1 MAFTPNKYLKTRSPM
16 SFVYLRDQRHASRL
30 FADDSFRL
38 APKFS
43 HLFHVSFSINPS
55 ALKSIDLLQRHRNEI
70 NMLVKSITLPK
81 FTISAETANQYNRKK
96 VIQFQHKFENA
107 TIKFHDDNM
116 GLINQVWQNYYSYYY
131 ADPTSAKNGT
141 AYNRNATKNF
151 DFVTT
156 PFGLD
161 NGSNIPFFNHITIYQ
176 MARHEFVSYK
186 LHNPLIASWD
196 HAGLEYNG
204 QAKLHDN
211 TMTIAFEA
219 VSYGAGTVS
228 PETVEGFGFEHYDV
242 TPSPIEGIADS
253 NNLSPS
259 FVSQQNVTRNSAE
272 TLNNVVESVN
282 TYQNTQEKTN
292 QGTPG
297 LLVTNPTQTVGG
309 IQGITF
315 PVKTTGSGNVTEA
328 KKVNLG

>member
-1 MAFTPNKYLKTRSPM
+1 M

-38 APKFS
+38 APKFD
-43 HLFHVSFSINPS
+43 HLFHVSFSINPA
-55 ALKSIDLLQRHRNEI
+55 ALKSIDLVQRHRNEI
-70 NMLVKSITLPK
+70 NMLVKSISLPK

-96 VIQFQHKFENA
+96 VIQMQHKYENA

-116 GLINQVWQNYYSYYY
+116 GLINQLWQNYYSYYY

-161 NGSNIPFFNHITIYQ
+161 NGSTVPFFNHITIYQ

-186 LHNPLIASWD
+186 LHNPLIATWD
-196 HAGLEYNG
+196 HAGLDY
-204 QAKLHDN
+204 ASTKVHDN
-211 TMTIAFEA
+211 TMSIAFEA

-242 TPSPIEGIADS
+242 TPSPLEGIVDANS
-253 NNLSPS
+253 LSPS

-272 TLNNVVESVN
+272 TLNNIVQSVN
-282 TYQNTQEKTN
+282 TYQNTQEKSL

-297 LLVTNPTQTVGG
+297 LLSTNSTQTIGG

-315 PVKTTGSGNVTEA
+315 PTKTAESNVTEA

>member
-1 MAFTPNKYLKTRSPM
+1 MAFTPNKYLKTHSPM

-38 APKFS
+38 APKFD
-43 HLFHVSFSINPS
+43 HLFHVSFSINPA
-55 ALKSIDLLQRHRNEI
+55 ALKSIDLVQRHRNEI
-70 NMLVKSITLPK
+70 NMLVKSISLPK

-96 VIQFQHKFENA
+96 VIQMQHKYENA

-116 GLINQVWQNYYSYYY
+116 GLINQLWQNYYSYYY

-141 AYNRNATKNF
+141 AYNRNATKSF

-161 NGSNIPFFNHITIYQ
+161 NGSSVPFFNHITIYQ

-186 LHNPLIASWD
+186 LHNPLIATWD
-196 HAGLEYNG
+196 HAGLDY
-204 QAKLHDN
+204 ASTKVHDN
-211 TMTIAFEA
+211 TMSIAFEA

-242 TPSPIEGIADS
+242 TPSPLEGIVDANS
-253 NNLSPS
+253 LSPS

-272 TLNNVVESVN
+272 TLNNIVQSVN
-282 TYQNTQEKTN
+282 TYQNTQEKAL

-297 LLVTNPTQTVGG
+297 LLSTNSTQTIGG

-315 PVKTTGSGNVTEA
+315 PTKTAESNVTEA

>member
-1 MAFTPNKYLKTRSPM
+1 MAFTPNKYLKTHSPM

-38 APKFS
+38 APKFD
-43 HLFHVSFSINPS
+43 HLFHVSFSINPA
-55 ALKSIDLLQRHRNEI
+55 ALKSIDLVQRHRNEI
-70 NMLVKSITLPK
+70 NMLVKSISLPK
-81 FTISAETANQYNRKK
+81 FTISSETANQYNRKK
-96 VIQFQHKFENA
+96 VIQMQHKYENA

-116 GLINQVWQNYYSYYY
+116 GLINQLWQNYYSYYY

-141 AYNRNATKNF
+141 AYNRNATKSF

-161 NGSNIPFFNHITIYQ
+161 NGSSVPFFNHITIYQ

-186 LHNPLIASWD
+186 LHNPLIATWD
-196 HAGLEYNG
+196 HAGLDY
-204 QAKLHDN
+204 ASTKVHDN
-211 TMTIAFEA
+211 TMTISFEA

-228 PETVEGFGFEHYDV
+228 PETVEGFGLEHYDV
-242 TPSPIEGIADS
+242 TPSPLEGIVDA

-272 TLNNVVESVN
+272 TLNNIVESVN
-282 TYQNTQEKTN
+282 TYQNTQEKSL

-297 LLVTNPTQTVGG
+297 LLSTNSTQTIGG

-315 PVKTTGSGNVTEA
+315 PVKTAESNVTEA

>member
-1 MAFTPNKYLKTRSPM
+1 
-16 SFVYLRDQRHASRL
+16 
-30 FADDSFRL
+30 
-38 APKFS
+38 
-43 HLFHVSFSINPS
+43 
-55 ALKSIDLLQRHRNEI
+55 
-70 NMLVKSITLPK
+70 MLVKTITLPK
-81 FTISAETANQYNRKK
+81 FTVATETVNQYNRKK
-96 VIQFQHKFENA
+96 VIQSQHKYENA

-116 GLINQVWQNYYSYYY
+116 GLINQLWQNYYSYYY
-131 ADPTSAKNGT
+131 ADSTSAKNGT

-151 DFVTT
+151 DFITT

-161 NGSNIPFFNHITIYQ
+161 NGSNAPFFNSITIYQ

-196 HAGLEYNG
+196 HAGLDYG
-204 QAKLHDN
+204 STKVHDN
-211 TMTIAFEA
+211 TMSIAFEA

-242 TPSPIEGIADS
+242 TPSPLEGVVDANS
-253 NNLSPS
+253 LSPS

-272 TLNNVVESVN
+272 TLSNIVESVN
-282 TYQNTQEKTN
+282 TYQNTQEKSN

-297 LLVTNPTQTVGG
+297 LLSTNSTQTIGG
-309 IQGITF
+309 VQGITF
-315 PVKTTGSGNVTEA
+315 PVKTAQSNATEA

>member
-1 MAFTPNKYLKTRSPM
+1 MAFTPNKYLKTHSPT

-30 FADDSFRL
+30 FADDAFRL
-38 APKFS
+38 APKFDFQ
-43 HLFHVSFSINPS
+43 FHVSFSINTG

-70 NMLVKSITLPK
+70 NMLVKTITLPK
-81 FTISAETANQYNRKK
+81 FTVATETVNQYNRKK
-96 VIQFQHKFENA
+96 VIQSQHKYENA

-116 GLINQVWQNYYSYYY
+116 GLINQLWQNYYSYYY
-131 ADPTSAKNGT
+131 ADSTSAKNGT

-151 DFVTT
+151 DFITT

-161 NGSNIPFFNHITIYQ
+161 NGSNAPFFNSITIYQ

-196 HAGLEYNG
+196 HAGLDYG
-204 QAKLHDN
+204 STKVHDN
-211 TMTIAFEA
+211 TMSIAFEA

-242 TPSPIEGIADS
+242 TPSPLEGVVDANS
-253 NNLSPS
+253 LSPS

-272 TLNNVVESVN
+272 TLSNIVESVN
-282 TYQNTQEKTN
+282 TYQNTQEKSN

-297 LLVTNPTQTVGG
+297 LLSTNSTQTIGG
-309 IQGITF
+309 VQGITF
-315 PVKTTGSGNVTEA
+315 PVKTAQSNATEA

>member
-1 MAFTPNKYLKTRSPM
+1 MAFTPNKYLKTHSPM

-30 FADDSFRL
+30 FAEDSFRL

-43 HLFHVSFSINPS
+43 HLFHVSFSINPA
-55 ALKSIDLLQRHRNEI
+55 ALKSIDLVQRHRNEI
-70 NMLVKSITLPK
+70 NMLVKSISLPK
-81 FTISAETANQYNRKK
+81 FTMAAETANQYNRKK
-96 VIQFQHKFENA
+96 VIQTQHKFENA

-131 ADPTSAKNGT
+131 ADPTSAKTGT

-151 DFVTT
+151 DFITT

-161 NGSNIPFFNHITIYQ
+161 NGSSVPFFNYITIYQ

-186 LHNPLIASWD
+186 LHNPLIATWD
-196 HAGLEYNG
+196 HAGLEYSG

-211 TMTIAFEA
+211 TMTISFEA
-219 VSYGAGTVS
+219 VSYDAGIVS
-228 PETVEGFGFEHYDV
+228 PETVEGFGLEHYDV
-242 TPSPIEGIADS
+242 TPSPLEGVVDS
-253 NNLSPS
+253 NSLSPS
-259 FVSQQNVTRNSAE
+259 FVSQQNVTANGAE
-272 TLNNVVESVN
+272 TLNNIVESIN
-282 TYQNTQEKTN
+282 TYQNTQEKAI

-297 LLVTNPTQTVGG
+297 LLVASTTQAVGG
-309 IQGITF
+309 VQGITF
-315 PVKTTGSGNVTEA
+315 PVKTAESNTTEA

>member
-1 MAFTPNKYLKTRSPM
+1 MAFTPNKYLKTHSPM

-38 APKFS
+38 APKFD
-43 HLFHVSFSINPS
+43 HLFHVSFSINPA
-55 ALKSIDLLQRHRNEI
+55 ALKSIDLVQRHRNEI
-70 NMLVKSITLPK
+70 NMLVKSISLPK
-81 FTISAETANQYNRKK
+81 FTISSETANQYNRKK
-96 VIQFQHKFENA
+96 VIQMQHKYENA

-116 GLINQVWQNYYSYYY
+116 GLINQLWQNYYSYYY

-151 DFVTT
+151 DFITT

-161 NGSNIPFFNHITIYQ
+161 NGSSVPFFNHITIYQ

-186 LHNPLIASWD
+186 LHNPLIATWD
-196 HAGLEYNG
+196 HAGLDY
-204 QAKLHDN
+204 ASTKVHDN
-211 TMTIAFEA
+211 TMSIAFEA

-242 TPSPIEGIADS
+242 TPSPLEGIVDANS
-253 NNLSPS
+253 LSPS

-272 TLNNVVESVN
+272 TLNNIVQSVN
-282 TYQNTQEKTN
+282 TYQNTQEKAL

-297 LLVTNPTQTVGG
+297 LLSTNSTQTIGG

-315 PVKTTGSGNVTEA
+315 PTKTAESNVTEA

>member
-1 MAFTPNKYLKTRSPM
+1 M

-38 APKFS
+38 APKFD
-43 HLFHVSFSINPS
+43 HLFHVSFSINPA
-55 ALKSIDLLQRHRNEI
+55 ALKSIDLVQRHRNEI
-70 NMLVKSITLPK
+70 NMLVKSISLPK

-96 VIQFQHKFENA
+96 VIQMQHKYENA

-116 GLINQVWQNYYSYYY
+116 GLINQLWQNYYSYYY

-151 DFVTT
+151 DFITT

-161 NGSNIPFFNHITIYQ
+161 NGSSVPFFNHITIYQ

-186 LHNPLIASWD
+186 LHNPLIATWD
-196 HAGLEYNG
+196 HAGLDY
-204 QAKLHDN
+204 ASTKVHDN
-211 TMTIAFEA
+211 TMSIAFEA

-242 TPSPIEGIADS
+242 TPSPLEGIVDANS
-253 NNLSPS
+253 LSPS

-272 TLNNVVESVN
+272 TLNNIVQSVN
-282 TYQNTQEKTN
+282 TYQNTQEKAL

-297 LLVTNPTQTVGG
+297 LLSTNSTQTIGG

-315 PVKTTGSGNVTEA
+315 PTKTAESNVTEA

>member
-1 MAFTPNKYLKTRSPM
+1 MAFTPNKYLKTHSPT

-38 APKFS
+38 APKFD
-43 HLFHVSFSINPS
+43 HLFHVSFSINPG

-70 NMLVKSITLPK
+70 NMLVKSISLPK
-81 FTISAETANQYNRKK
+81 FTLAAETVNQYNRKK
-96 VIQFQHKFENA
+96 VIQTQHKYENA

-116 GLINQVWQNYYSYYY
+116 GLINQLWQNYYSYYY

-141 AYNRNATKNF
+141 AYNRNAIKNF
-151 DFVTT
+151 DFITT

-196 HAGLEYNG
+196 HAVLDYSST
-204 QAKLHDN
+204 KVHDN
-211 TMTIAFEA
+211 TMSIVFEA
-219 VSYGAGTVS
+219 VSYDAGIVS

-242 TPSPIEGIADS
+242 TPSPLEGVVDS
-253 NNLSPS
+253 NSLSPS
-259 FVSQQNVTRNSAE
+259 FVSQQNVTRNNAE

-282 TYQNTQEKTN
+282 TYQNTQEKTL

-297 LLVTNPTQTVGG
+297 LLSTNSTQTVGG

-315 PVKTTGSGNVTEA
+315 PVKTTESNITEA
-328 KKVNLG
+328 KKVNLR

>member
-1 MAFTPNKYLKTRSPM
+1 M

-38 APKFS
+38 APKFD
-43 HLFHVSFSINPS
+43 HLFHVSFSINPA
-55 ALKSIDLLQRHRNEI
+55 ALKSIDLVQRHRNEI
-70 NMLVKSITLPK
+70 NMLVKSISLPK
-81 FTISAETANQYNRKK
+81 FTISSETANQYNRKK
-96 VIQFQHKFENA
+96 VIQMQHKYENA

-116 GLINQVWQNYYSYYY
+116 GLINQLWQNYYSYYY

-141 AYNRNATKNF
+141 AYNRNATKSF

-161 NGSNIPFFNHITIYQ
+161 NGSSVPFFNHITIYQ

-186 LHNPLIASWD
+186 LHNPLIATWD
-196 HAGLEYNG
+196 HAGLDY
-204 QAKLHDN
+204 ASTKVHDN
-211 TMTIAFEA
+211 TMTISFEA

-228 PETVEGFGFEHYDV
+228 PETVEGFGLEHYDV
-242 TPSPIEGIADS
+242 TPSPLEGIVDA

-272 TLNNVVESVN
+272 TLNNIVESVN
-282 TYQNTQEKTN
+282 TYQNTQEKSL

-297 LLVTNPTQTVGG
+297 LLSTNSTQNIGG

-315 PVKTTGSGNVTEA
+315 PVKAAEANVTQA

>member
-1 MAFTPNKYLKTRSPM
+1 MAFTPNKYLKTPSPM

-38 APKFS
+38 APKFD
-43 HLFHVSFSINPS
+43 HLFHVSFSINPA
-55 ALKSIDLLQRHRNEI
+55 ALKSIDLVQRHRNEI
-70 NMLVKSITLPK
+70 NMLVKSISLPK

-96 VIQFQHKFENA
+96 VIQMQHKYENA

-116 GLINQVWQNYYSYYY
+116 GLINQLWQNYYSYYY

-151 DFVTT
+151 DFITT

-161 NGSNIPFFNHITIYQ
+161 NGSSVPFFNHITIYQ

-186 LHNPLIASWD
+186 LHNPLIATWD
-196 HAGLEYNG
+196 HAGLDY
-204 QAKLHDN
+204 ASTKVHDN
-211 TMTIAFEA
+211 TMSIAFEA

-242 TPSPIEGIADS
+242 TPSPLEGIVDANS
-253 NNLSPS
+253 LSPS

-272 TLNNVVESVN
+272 TLNNIVQSVN
-282 TYQNTQEKTN
+282 TYQNTQEKAL

-297 LLVTNPTQTVGG
+297 LLSTNSTQTIGG

-315 PVKTTGSGNVTEA
+315 PTKTAESNVTEA

>member
-1 MAFTPNKYLKTRSPM
+1 MAFTPNKYLKTHSPM

-38 APKFS
+38 APKFD
-43 HLFHVSFSINPS
+43 HLFHVSFSINPA
-55 ALKSIDLLQRHRNEI
+55 ALKSIDLVQRHRNEI
-70 NMLVKSITLPK
+70 NMLVKSISLPK

-96 VIQFQHKFENA
+96 VIQMQHKYENA

-116 GLINQVWQNYYSYYY
+116 GLINQLWQNYYSYYY

-161 NGSNIPFFNHITIYQ
+161 NGSTVPFFNHITIYQ

-186 LHNPLIASWD
+186 LHNPLIATWD
-196 HAGLEYNG
+196 HAGLDY
-204 QAKLHDN
+204 ASTKVHDN
-211 TMTIAFEA
+211 TMSIAFEA

-242 TPSPIEGIADS
+242 TPSPLEGIVDANS
-253 NNLSPS
+253 LSPS

-272 TLNNVVESVN
+272 TLNNIVQSVN
-282 TYQNTQEKTN
+282 TYQNTQEKSL

-297 LLVTNPTQTVGG
+297 LLSTNSTQTIGG

-315 PVKTTGSGNVTEA
+315 PTKTAESNVTEA

>member
-1 MAFTPNKYLKTRSPM
+1 MAFTPNKYLKTHSPM

-30 FADDSFRL
+30 FAEDSFRL
-38 APKFS
+38 APKFD
-43 HLFHVSFSINPS
+43 HLFHVSFSINPA

-70 NMLVKSITLPK
+70 NMLVKSISLPK
-81 FTISAETANQYNRKK
+81 FTMTTETVNQYNRKK
-96 VIQFQHKFENA
+96 VIQSQHKYENA

-131 ADPTSAKNGT
+131 ADPNSAKNGT

-151 DFVTT
+151 DFITT

-161 NGSNIPFFNHITIYQ
+161 NGSTVPFFNHITIYQ

-196 HAGLEYNG
+196 HAGLDY
-204 QAKLHDN
+204 ASTKVHDN

-219 VSYGAGTVS
+219 VSYDAGIVS
-228 PETVEGFGFEHYDV
+228 PETVEGFGLEHYDV
-242 TPSPIEGIADS
+242 TPSPLEGVPDS

-272 TLNNVVESVN
+272 TLNNIVESVN
-282 TYQNTQEKTN
+282 TYQNTQEKAL

-297 LLVTNPTQTVGG
+297 LLSTDSTQTVGG

-315 PVKTTGSGNVTEA
+315 PVKAASSNTTEA
-328 KKVNLG
+328 TKINLG

>member
-1 MAFTPNKYLKTRSPM
+1 MAFTPSKYLKSHSPT
-16 SFVYLRDQRHASRL
+16 SHVYLRDQRHASRL

-38 APKFS
+38 APKFD
-43 HLFHVSFSINPS
+43 HLFHVSFSINPG

-70 NMLVKSITLPK
+70 NMLVKSISLPK
-81 FTISAETANQYNRKK
+81 FTISSETANQYNRKK
-96 VIQFQHKFENA
+96 VIQMQHKFENA

-116 GLINQVWQNYYSYYY
+116 GLINQLWQNYYSYYY

-151 DFVTT
+151 DFITT

-196 HAGLEYNG
+196 HAGLDYSST
-204 QAKLHDN
+204 KVHDN
-211 TMTIAFEA
+211 TMTISFEA

-228 PETVEGFGFEHYDV
+228 PETVEGFGLEHYDV
-242 TPSPIEGIADS
+242 TPSPLEGVVDS
-253 NNLSPS
+253 NSLSPS

-272 TLNNVVESVN
+272 TLNNIVESVN
-282 TYQNTQEKTN
+282 TYQNTQEKAL

-297 LLVTNPTQTVGG
+297 LLSTNSTQTIGG

-315 PVKTTGSGNVTEA
+315 PVKTAESTATEA